1 MDRSFVPV
9 RYACGF
15 EGAPESSGRPLGGCW
30 EEGDRPSNTS
40 QVERRGQTLD
50 CLEGEH
56 MEENRVGRVAYIRY
70 EGGILGERHVDKHL
84 DEPLAVRIGAGRV
97 VKGIDDALRTMKVG
111 ESATL
116 IIPPEEG
123 YGDADPKQIKWYPR
137 SIIPHGYEIKK
148 DTMIMWE
155 SADGLAKR
163 PAMVVD
169 ATEDTVK
176 IDMNHPYAGKTLEYW
191 VELVDLQ

>member
-1 MDRSFVPV
+1 M
-9 RYACGF
+9 
-15 EGAPESSGRPLGGCW
+15 
-30 EEGDRPSNTS
+30 EETGS
-40 QVERRGQTLD
+40 
-50 CLEGEH
+50 
-56 MEENRVGRVAYIRY
+56 EENRTGMLAYIRY

-84 DEPLAVRIGAGRV
+84 DEPLPVRIGAGRV
-97 VKGIDDALRTMKVG
+97 VKGIDDALHKMQVG
-111 ESATL
+111 ESVTL

-123 YGDADPKQIKWYPR
+123 YGDADPKQVKWYPR

-176 IDMNHPYAGKTLEYW
+176 IDMNHPYAGKMLEYW

>member
-1 MDRSFVPV
+1 
-9 RYACGF
+9 
-15 EGAPESSGRPLGGCW
+15 
-30 EEGDRPSNTS
+30 
-40 QVERRGQTLD
+40 
-50 CLEGEH
+50 

-97 VKGIDDALRTMKVG
+97 VKGIDDALRTMEVG

-116 IIPPEEG
+116 IIPPEDG

>member
-1 MDRSFVPV
+1 MSQSDTPAVSR
-9 RYACGF
+9 
-15 EGAPESSGRPLGGCW
+15 GRPNHRVAPLGAG
-30 EEGDRPSNTS
+30 GKKGTDPSES
-40 QVERRGQTLD
+40 LQVVIGGQTLD

-56 MEENRVGRVAYIRY
+56 MEENRIGRVAYIRY

-97 VKGIDDALRTMKVG
+97 VKGIDDALRTMEVG
-111 ESATL
+111 DSATL